1 MQRIIGSVLA
11 LLGAFLITVAIL
23 AQFYAAPRLE
33 KTPLDVDSTTLLS
46 GTVQLSDG
54 DGGLEE
60 SPVKAFSV
68 THADSELSDGDVV
81 VFDNSSC
88 LVKDESGVDGC
99 VSADDPQERLVSA
112 STDNFATDRTTAM
125 AVNDPKYLPPSAE
138 EKSGLVNKWPFRAEK
153 KTYPYWDGLA
163 GEAVDAVYDRTE
175 DLDGLEVYVYK
186 VTQSGT
192 PIELSAGVPG
202 TLDAE
207 KELFI
212 DPVTGSIIDQVDHQ
226 DRLDSDGNPAIVLDL
241 AFTDEQVASN
251 VEESKS
257 NVSSLNLVTKTVPI
271 VGLAVG
277 IPALLVGLGLL
288 LFSNRRRS
296 VSAD

>member
-11 LLGAFLITVAIL
+11 LLGAFLITVAVL
-23 AQFYAAPRLE
+23 AQFYASPRLE

-54 DGGLEE
+54 TGGLEE

-68 THADSELSDGDVV
+68 THADSEISDSDVV

-88 LVKDESGVDGC
+88 LVKDEGEVEGC
-99 VSADDPQERLVSA
+99 VSADDAQERLVSA

-138 EKSGLVNKWPFRAEK
+138 EKSGLVNKWPFGAEK

-163 GEAVDAVYDRTE
+163 GEAVDAEYDRTE
-175 DLDGLEVYVYK
+175 DLDGLEVYVYR
-186 VTQSGT
+186 VVQSDV

-212 DPVTGSIIDQVDHQ
+212 EPVTGSIIDQVDHQ

-241 AFTDEQVASN
+241 SFTDEQVASN
-251 VEESKS
+251 VEDSKS
-257 NVSSLNLVTKTVPI
+257 NVSSLKLVTGTVPV

-277 IPALLVGLGLL
+277 IPALIIGLVLVVVAH
-288 LFSNRRRS
+288 RRRR
-296 VSAD
+296 VSPA

>member
-1 MQRIIGSVLA
+1 VQRIIGSVLA
-11 LLGAFLITVAIL
+11 LLGAFLITVAVL
-23 AQFYAAPRLE
+23 AQFYASPRLE

-54 DGGLEE
+54 TGGLEE

-68 THADSELSDGDVV
+68 THADSEVSDSDVV

-88 LVKDESGVDGC
+88 LVKDEGDVDSC
-99 VSADDPQERLVSA
+99 VSASDAQERLVSA
-112 STDNFATDRTTAM
+112 TTDNFATDRTTAM

-138 EKSGLVNKWPFRAEK
+138 EKSGLVNKWPFGAEK

-163 GEAVDAVYDRTE
+163 GEAVDAEFDRTE
-175 DLDGLEVYVYK
+175 DIDGLEVYVYR
-186 VTQSGT
+186 VVQSGV

-207 KELFI
+207 KELYI
-212 DPVTGSIIDQVDHQ
+212 EPVTGSIIDQVDHQ

-241 AFTDEQVASN
+241 SFTDEQVASN
-251 VEESKS
+251 VEDSKS
-257 NVSSLNLVTKTVPI
+257 NVSSLKLVTGIVPI

-277 IPALLVGLGLL
+277 IPALIIGLILLVIAH
-288 LFSNRRRS
+288 RRRS
-296 VSAD
+296 VSPA